1 MSHRLPALPFLALLL
16 ATACGAG
23 DSIDDVNETINCL
36 NACQA
41 WMDCSGD
48 AGFDVDQC
56 QADCE
61 DMAAMSSTFEAQTET
76 CDDCIA
82 TQGSCDGGDFP
93 CMEECAGIVP

>member
-1 MSHRLPALPFLALLL
+1 MTRLLPAFPLLVL
-16 ATACGAG
+16 VLTAGCGAA

-48 AGFDVDQC
+48 DGFDVDQC

-61 DMAAMSSTFEAQTET
+61 AMAAQSRTFEAQTET

-82 TQGSCDGGDFP
+82 TQGTCDGGDFP
-93 CMEECAGIVP
+93 CLDECAGIVP